1 MAEPHAHRSTAGVAA
16 RRRPVGRYAALVVTV
31 VAGSL
36 IVGLWRHSPVSVAL
50 VVLAAGG
57 GARIAVL
64 ERRDP
69 RLGPRPIVAAIGLL
83 FVVAVSVAPRTSN
96 DLWSYTIY
104 GRMVSV
110 YHESPYDKLPVDFRS
125 DPFFPRVSPRW
136 QHRGSVYGPAF
147 VGFAAAGTALA
158 GDSVLADRLF
168 FQVTAAAAAAAALWL
183 VWRRTRSTAALAW
196 LGLHPLLGPVVVNG
210 GHNDIAIGLAVLV
223 AAMLVRRRRGW
234 AAGALIGLA
243 ALIKLTTMLAL
254 VGIVLW
260 GWRRR
265 ERRVAWTASGAA
277 AVVLAAG
284 YLPFLNGASH
294 VLTGADK
301 TLTPA
306 SLFNPLGAALLGH
319 DAWRD
324 VSHPLAP
331 NHTLVAIFYMSLAVV
346 ALLALTTGWQAARA
360 GEAEGAI
367 GAATGAY
374 TVGAEYSFPWYA
386 AWALPVLADHDPTP
400 LAWVVWVQAAV
411 MLAALKL
418 PIHPSTT
425 VLDTVLRGTITYAA
439 PILLAIAFLVA
450 GVGQTRVGWGPP
462 ALATRDA
469 TLGDAAGP
477 GPSAREAAD

>member
-1 MAEPHAHRSTAGVAA
+1 MRRYLILGATAVS
-16 RRRPVGRYAALVVTV
+16 
-31 VAGSL
+31 GSL
-36 IVGLWRHSPVSVAL
+36 LVGLWRHSPVSVLL
-50 VVLAAGG
+50 VAVSTG
-57 GARIAVL
+57 GAATIAVL
-64 ERRDP
+64 ERRAP

-83 FVVAVSVAPRTSN
+83 FVVAISVAPRTSN

-110 YHESPYDKLPVDFRS
+110 YGDSPYEKVPVDFRS
-125 DPFFPRVSPRW
+125 DPFFARVSPRW

-158 GDSVLADRLF
+158 GDSPLATRLF
-168 FQVTAAAAAAAALWL
+168 FQLTAAAAAVAVLWL
-183 VWRRTRSTAALAW
+183 IWRRTRSAAALAW
-196 LGLHPLLGPVVVNG
+196 LGLHPLLGPVIVNG

-234 AAGALIGLA
+234 AAGFVIGVA

-254 VGIVLW
+254 VGVVFW

-265 ERRVAWTASGAA
+265 ERRVAITATVAAA
-277 AVVLAAG
+277 AVLVIG
-284 YLPFLNGASH
+284 YLPFLGGASR

-306 SLFNPLGAALLGH
+306 SPFNPLGAALLGH

-324 VSHPLAP
+324 IPQPLVP
-331 NHTLVAIFYMSLAVV
+331 NDTLIAIFYASLVVV
-346 ALLALTTGWQAARA
+346 AVLALATAWRAARA
-360 GEAEGAI
+360 REPEGAI
-367 GAATGAY
+367 GAATGSY
-374 TVGAEYSFPWYA
+374 TIAAEYSFPWYA
-386 AWALPVLADHDPTP
+386 GWALPVLADHEPTA

-425 VLDTVLRGTITYAA
+425 ILDTTLRGTITYAA
-439 PILLAIAFLVA
+439 PIVVLIAFVVA
-450 GVGQTRVGWGPP
+450 GLRSTRVGWSDRPSRPSVG
-462 ALATRDA
+462 
-469 TLGDAAGP
+469 AAP
-477 GPSAREAAD
+477 GGMAASR